1 MNQWIYALTVEEEAM
16 SARIGY
22 LRQEPYL
29 GKPERNRNFSEGDV
43 KEAWQHMVT
52 VGSEIAAA
60 RMLGLWDFVPH
71 VNVYKSRQDIPGYEV
86 RYSFSKER
94 GHSLRFNSSVDALE
108 EIYILTAHGLE
119 TTTRRSADTGWK
131 GTPYSALGWAY
142 GYEIEQPKFL
152 YEGSNYYVHWREL
165 NPMESLPPSPRP

>member
-1 MNQWIYALTVEEEAM
+1 MSWTYALTVEEEATA
-16 SARIGY
+16 ARIGY

-43 KEAWQHMVT
+43 WEAWQHMVT

-71 VNVYKSRQDIPGYEV
+71 VNTYKSRQDIPGYEV
-86 RYSFSKER
+86 RYAFSTQR
-94 GHSLRFNSSVDALE
+94 GHSLRFNAAVDAKE

-119 TTTRRSADTGWK
+119 NKTRRSADTGWK

-142 GYEIEQPKFL
+142 GYEVEQPKYL
-152 YEGSNYYVHWREL
+152 YAGKNYYMGWRDL
-165 NPMESLPPSPRP
+165 NPMESLP

>member
-1 MNQWIYALTVEEEAM
+1 MSWTYALTVEEEAM

-71 VNVYKSRQDIPGYEV
+71 VNAYKSRQDIPGYEV
-86 RYSFSKER
+86 RYSFSKSS
-94 GHSLRFNSSVDALE
+94 GHRLRFNAAVDAKE

-119 TTTRRSADTGWK
+119 IATKRTPETDWK

-142 GYEIEQPKFL
+142 GYEIEQPKFQ
-152 YEGSNYYVHWREL
+152 YQGNSYSMHYREL
-165 NPMESLPPSPRP
+165 NPMESLPESDRI

>member
-1 MNQWIYALTVEEEAM
+1 VSWTYALTVEEEAM

-71 VNVYKSRQDIPGYEV
+71 VNAYKSRQDIPGYEV
-86 RYSFSKER
+86 RYSFSKSS
-94 GHSLRFNSSVDALE
+94 GHRLRFNAAVDAKE

-119 TTTRRSADTGWK
+119 IATKRTPETDWK

-142 GYEIEQPKFL
+142 GYEIEQPKFQ
-152 YEGSNYYVHWREL
+152 YQGNSYSMHYREL
-165 NPMESLPPSPRP
+165 NPMESLPESDRI